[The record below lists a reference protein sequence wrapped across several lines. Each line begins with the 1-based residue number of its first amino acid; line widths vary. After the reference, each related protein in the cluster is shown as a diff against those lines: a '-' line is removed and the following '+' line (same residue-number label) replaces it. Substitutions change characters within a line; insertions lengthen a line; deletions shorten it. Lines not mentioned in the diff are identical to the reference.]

1 MTLRQFPGSNS
12 IDGGVTLSLTTM
24 RDIKIADDNS
34 TVEVGPGSRWVD
46 VYGALSD
53 YGLYAIG
60 GRMKTI
66 GVSGLELIGG
76 FHYLNNKY
84 GMAMDNV
91 VSYDV
96 VLGNGTQVTAD
107 AILNPDLFWALKGG
121 ANNFGIVTKFVLK
134 AYPIPLISTT
144 YQSYNESHFE
154 DLMVAATEFTIHND
168 PDIAAGTVIN
178 VSYNSTNREYSA
190 LLLGVQEGTE
200 SPPSKFAN
208 FSSIPSTSTSNN
220 VMPPVDWH
228 NTLVTPNQMFR

>member
-1 MTLRQFPGSNS
+1 
-12 IDGGVTLSLTTM
+12 M
-24 RDIKIADDNS
+24 RDIKIANDNS

-60 GRMKTI
+60 GRLKTI

-76 FHYLNNKY
+76 FHYFNNKY
-84 GMAMDNV
+84 GLAMDNV

-107 AILNPDLFWALKGG
+107 ATSNRDLFWALKGG

-134 AYPIPLISTT
+134 TYAIPLISTT
-144 YQSYNESHFE
+144 YQSFNESQLEAF
-154 DLMVAATEFTIHND
+154 VAAAADFAEHDD
-168 PDIAAGTVIN
+168 PDVAAGGVIN
-178 VSYNSTNREYSA
+178 VSYNATTGEYAA

-208 FSSIPSTSTSNN
+208 FSSIPSTIASNN
-220 VMPPVDWH
+220 VLAPVEWH
-228 NTLVTPNQMFR
+228 NTMETPNQMFR